1 MEGDVFF
8 QSGVCKGLGGM
19 DMEGDWVV
27 GRGSAYWEHLDIN
40 THMDFILAPVYCFS
54 VCRILVSEGSC
65 F

>member
-27 GRGSAYWEHLDIN
+27 GRGSAYWEHLDN